1 MENII
6 NLIVNNGISVVVC
19 GYFMYTNYKFNDKLV
34 STLSAIETRLEN
46 IEKGVKVC
54 EPAKTE

>member
-34 STLSAIETRLEN
+34 STLSAIETRLED
-46 IEKGVKVC
+46 IEKKGGA
-54 EPAKTE
+54 ENGQ

>member
-6 NLIVNNGISVVVC
+6 NLLVNNGIAVVVC

-34 STLSAIETRLEN
+34 STLSAIETR
-46 IEKGVKVC
+46 IEKLEEEVHNGK
-54 EPAKTE
+54 

>member
-6 NLIVNNGISVVVC
+6 NLIVNNGIAVVVC

-34 STLSAIETRLEN
+34 STLSAMETRLEN
-46 IEKGVKVC
+46 IEKEVNKCGSV
-54 EPAKTE
+54 KTE